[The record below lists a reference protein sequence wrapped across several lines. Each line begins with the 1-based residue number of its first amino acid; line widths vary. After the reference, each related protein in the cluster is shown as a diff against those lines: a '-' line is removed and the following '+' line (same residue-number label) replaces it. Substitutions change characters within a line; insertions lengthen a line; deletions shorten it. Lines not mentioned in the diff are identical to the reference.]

1 MSTHTLIVLGISL
14 LLGISGIEA
23 GDAVEV
29 IAAVLAQLVG
39 EGEAEVAPIGVT
51 FGDVYPGRLDT
62 LGDDFNVVTG
72 VGALVRRRASI
83 LGSLLL
89 GGLGPF
95 FWIELFFHYLV
106 AYFGLR

>member
-1 MSTHTLIVLGISL
+1 MVFSELEEGFDGDTVAVSTHTLIVLGISL

-39 EGEAEVAPIGVT
+39 EGEAEVSPIGVAL
-51 FGDVYPGRLDT
+51 GDVYPGRLNT

-72 VGALVRRRASI
+72 VGALV
-83 LGSLLL
+83 
-89 GGLGPF
+89 
-95 FWIELFFHYLV
+95 
-106 AYFGLR
+106 